1 MWQFLRVF
9 GSDRQGGGLGRV
21 WKCSFRRPV
30 SSLSSKMA
38 RQENPFDM
46 QIKLLMIGDSGE

>member
-1 MWQFLRVF
+1 MWHFLRVF